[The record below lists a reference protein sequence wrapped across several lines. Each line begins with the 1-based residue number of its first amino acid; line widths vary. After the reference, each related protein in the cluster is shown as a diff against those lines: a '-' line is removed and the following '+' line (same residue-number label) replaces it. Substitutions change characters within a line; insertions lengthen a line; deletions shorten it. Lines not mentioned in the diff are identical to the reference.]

1 MAWEHQ
7 FDLEAL
13 ERGERLEA
21 LVCRRVEHPRH
32 DLGAE
37 PPGQRVPRTQLIAD
51 KQDAM
56 TLEKER
62 AVTRRVTRRGD
73 HARAPWDVQ
82 YFVARERLGILNL
95 ARLGRAARVI
105 PTKKRQM
112 PGRQIS
118 PSSLTGLA
126 SPSAGRDDAW
136 LA

>member
-1 MAWEHQ
+1 
-7 FDLEAL
+7 
-13 ERGERLEA
+13 
-21 LVCRRVEHPRH
+21 
-32 DLGAE
+32 
-37 PPGQRVPRTQLIAD
+37 
-51 KQDAM
+51 M

-126 SPSAGRDDAW
+126 SPDFGPGFRSLVSSSAWIRTRAP
-136 LA
+136 AACSTVASPV